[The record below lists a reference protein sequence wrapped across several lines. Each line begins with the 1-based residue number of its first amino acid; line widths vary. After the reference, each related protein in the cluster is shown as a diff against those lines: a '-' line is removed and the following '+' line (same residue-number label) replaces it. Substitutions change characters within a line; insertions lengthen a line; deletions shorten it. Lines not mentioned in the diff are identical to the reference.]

1 MVFPV
6 PEKVG
11 KPNQSY
17 YDNHRDVSLYND
29 RSFFCIQAHQ
39 HLHIYRS
46 LWVVVPVVVEWV
58 SPLGQNI
65 KIKMIVVRFFAFL
78 HESQPT

>member
-11 KPNQSY
+11 KPNQSD
-17 YDNHRDVSLYND
+17 YDNHRDVNLYNN

-46 LWVVVPVVVEWV
+46 LWVVVLVVVEGV

-65 KIKMIVVRFFAFL
+65 KIRLIIVHVFVFF
-78 HESQPT
+78 T

>member
-46 LWVVVPVVVEWV
+46 LWVVVLVVLEWV

-65 KIKMIVVRFFAFL
+65 KIKMIVVYFFAFL